1 MRLLAFLAVSFNQKK
16 KSSTF
21 GQLVEQNK
29 KFKVVTLCSSK
40 IMMDIFYKLLTLI
53 DTMINILFKKI
64 SSTLI
69 NV

>member
-1 MRLLAFLAVSFNQKK
+1 MRLLAFLAVSFNHKK